1 MRTLE
6 RFTSDD
12 EGEEDDDI
20 DDGLASDLEALRK
33 VCLRTGNDT
42 DNCGGGDGGD
52 GDSPSTSGRV
62 FDSDSDDDDLEVL
75 RCIQQRFMKSEEAL
89 SPKPL
94 CAIYPDSDDDDD
106 GEDDLEKLI
115 SLQRR
120 FAEYDCN
127 KKLEEEQTSIVT
139 SEAKVPDEPLVGKTN
154 DFRVVEDYEDTANTA
169 NLLSDSMEM
178 QPAGSVHESA
188 SCQSSTVAVK
198 YSRSPEA
205 FQLIFGAVKKN
216 RSMQNLIQTKMSE
229 IEARLKENNE
239 LRDRLKKL
247 KDFQVLCRQNTGRSL
262 AQGKDPRIQLISA
275 QSTLSSKHSK
285 GKNAKLSPICSGPV
299 ENSHVPNYRA
309 ALMKFPI
316 LERRKWEKSEDK
328 KLEEGIRQKCQEMLF
343 IEATNTFRSCSG
355 HDGDSDELDRR
366 IKAVSDLEIT
376 PEIMKQFLPK
386 VDWNELASRNLEGR
400 SGPEC
405 QARWLNSACPLINN
419 SRWTR
424 EEDKCLLKYIQSM
437 GYHSWSEIASLLGTN
452 RTPFQCLER
461 FERSLNPRV
470 LKSQWT
476 KEEDAQLKAAVRKF
490 GESDWQSVAA
500 TLRGRTGTQCSNRW
514 LKSLRVYGK
523 GPWKAEEDKRLKLA
537 VMFFGPKDWKKVASF
552 VPGRKDVQCRE
563 RWHNACSPSLNRG
576 AWTEEEDSLL
586 KAAVDEHGHSWS
598 KVSHHVPGRTDNDCM
613 RRWRVLFREEVP
625 LLKETRKIRKAAFI
639 NNFVDREEER
649 PALVVEDFITTP
661 LLGLLP
667 ESVKMIQSRKSKRKP
682 SNTGK
687 MIRSKRTVKQAQ
699 NRNAGKKTRPKKT
712 VKGGQGSSDAGVAE
726 SCGGNNAVER
736 KRIQPKRTVKTVKR
750 VQVSLH
756 KDNGSAESCGGN
768 TAVERDRIVYHR
780 RGKTNHAERL
790 PREQSPDS
798 ICSPLRTK
806 NSKVL
811 LVYTR
816 RKKGLIGDQGKE
828 ANSSS
833 TEKDVEAPSF
843 NEITWTKRI
852 NAPRPHRQEKVQ
864 EIQAEENVAFKKRK
878 LEDISTLASSRTDDV
893 LAMSDSEATISAELQ
908 CRETS
913 SHMTINSRRVP
924 DNGGFDFDDEDDD
937 DNVPLSRLISINSR
951 MGNQDHDS
959 GFDDFDDND
968 PLSGWISVISSKRQT
983 IQRKSPSNQN
993 HDDSRIDDGDIPR
1006 ERSRKR
1012 KRTDTEK
1019 MDTCE
1024 SEVTS

>member
-75 RCIQQRFMKSEEAL
+75 RCIQQRFMKSEEPL

-94 CAIYPDSDDDDD
+94 CAIYPDSDDDD

-120 FAEYDCN
+120 FAEYDCKDATGGEIRS

-169 NLLSDSMEM
+169 NLLSDSM
-178 QPAGSVHESA
+178 
-188 SCQSSTVAVK
+188 
-198 YSRSPEA
+198 
-205 FQLIFGAVKKN
+205 
-216 RSMQNLIQTKMSE
+216 
-229 IEARLKENNE
+229 
-239 LRDRLKKL
+239 L

-343 IEATNTFRSCSG
+343 IEATSCSG

-682 SNTGK
+682 SN
-687 MIRSKRTVKQAQ
+687 
-699 NRNAGKKTRPKKT
+699 AGKKTRPKKT

-726 SCGGNNAVER
+726 R
-736 KRIQPKRTVKTVKR
+736 
-750 VQVSLH
+750 
-756 KDNGSAESCGGN
+756 DNGSAESCGGN

-924 DNGGFDFDDEDDD
+924 SQDQDDGGFDFNDEDDD

-951 MGNQDHDS
+951 MGNLDHDS

-983 IQRKSPSNQN
+983 IQRKSPSSQN
-993 HDDSRIDDGDIPR
+993 HADSRIDDDDIPR
-1006 ERSRKR
+1006 ERSSKR

>member
-120 FAEYDCN
+120 FAEYDCKDTTGGEIRS

-169 NLLSDSMEM
+169 NLLSDS
-178 QPAGSVHESA
+178 
-188 SCQSSTVAVK
+188 
-198 YSRSPEA
+198 
-205 FQLIFGAVKKN
+205 
-216 RSMQNLIQTKMSE
+216 
-229 IEARLKENNE
+229 
-239 LRDRLKKL
+239 KL

-343 IEATNTFRSCSG
+343 IEATNTFSCSG

-682 SNTGK
+682 
-687 MIRSKRTVKQAQ
+687 R
-699 NRNAGKKTRPKKT
+699 
-712 VKGGQGSSDAGVAE
+712 
-726 SCGGNNAVER
+726 
-736 KRIQPKRTVKTVKR
+736 
-750 VQVSLH
+750 
-756 KDNGSAESCGGN
+756 
-768 TAVERDRIVYHR
+768 
-780 RGKTNHAERL
+780 
-790 PREQSPDS
+790 
-798 ICSPLRTK
+798 
-806 NSKVL
+806 
-811 LVYTR
+811 
-816 RKKGLIGDQGKE
+816 
-828 ANSSS
+828 
-833 TEKDVEAPSF
+833 
-843 NEITWTKRI
+843 
-852 NAPRPHRQEKVQ
+852 
-864 EIQAEENVAFKKRK
+864 
-878 LEDISTLASSRTDDV
+878 
-893 LAMSDSEATISAELQ
+893 
-908 CRETS
+908 
-913 SHMTINSRRVP
+913 
-924 DNGGFDFDDEDDD
+924 
-937 DNVPLSRLISINSR
+937 
-951 MGNQDHDS
+951 
-959 GFDDFDDND
+959 
-968 PLSGWISVISSKRQT
+968 
-983 IQRKSPSNQN
+983 
-993 HDDSRIDDGDIPR
+993 
-1006 ERSRKR
+1006 
-1012 KRTDTEK
+1012 
-1019 MDTCE
+1019 
-1024 SEVTS
+1024 

>member
-75 RCIQQRFMKSEEAL
+75 RCIQQRFMKSEEPL

-94 CAIYPDSDDDDD
+94 CAIYPDSDDDD

-120 FAEYDCN
+120 FAEYDCKDATGGEIRS

-169 NLLSDSMEM
+169 NLLSDS
-178 QPAGSVHESA
+178 
-188 SCQSSTVAVK
+188 
-198 YSRSPEA
+198 
-205 FQLIFGAVKKN
+205 
-216 RSMQNLIQTKMSE
+216 
-229 IEARLKENNE
+229 
-239 LRDRLKKL
+239 KL

-343 IEATNTFRSCSG
+343 IEATNTFSCSG

-682 SNTGK
+682 
-687 MIRSKRTVKQAQ
+687 R
-699 NRNAGKKTRPKKT
+699 
-712 VKGGQGSSDAGVAE
+712 
-726 SCGGNNAVER
+726 
-736 KRIQPKRTVKTVKR
+736 
-750 VQVSLH
+750 
-756 KDNGSAESCGGN
+756 
-768 TAVERDRIVYHR
+768 
-780 RGKTNHAERL
+780 
-790 PREQSPDS
+790 
-798 ICSPLRTK
+798 
-806 NSKVL
+806 
-811 LVYTR
+811 
-816 RKKGLIGDQGKE
+816 
-828 ANSSS
+828 
-833 TEKDVEAPSF
+833 
-843 NEITWTKRI
+843 
-852 NAPRPHRQEKVQ
+852 
-864 EIQAEENVAFKKRK
+864 
-878 LEDISTLASSRTDDV
+878 
-893 LAMSDSEATISAELQ
+893 
-908 CRETS
+908 
-913 SHMTINSRRVP
+913 
-924 DNGGFDFDDEDDD
+924 
-937 DNVPLSRLISINSR
+937 
-951 MGNQDHDS
+951 
-959 GFDDFDDND
+959 
-968 PLSGWISVISSKRQT
+968 
-983 IQRKSPSNQN
+983 
-993 HDDSRIDDGDIPR
+993 
-1006 ERSRKR
+1006 
-1012 KRTDTEK
+1012 
-1019 MDTCE
+1019 
-1024 SEVTS
+1024 

>member
-120 FAEYDCN
+120 FAEYDCKDTTGGEIRS

-169 NLLSDSMEM
+169 NLLSDSM
-178 QPAGSVHESA
+178 
-188 SCQSSTVAVK
+188 
-198 YSRSPEA
+198 
-205 FQLIFGAVKKN
+205 
-216 RSMQNLIQTKMSE
+216 
-229 IEARLKENNE
+229 
-239 LRDRLKKL
+239 L

-343 IEATNTFRSCSG
+343 IEATSCSG

-682 SNTGK
+682 SN
-687 MIRSKRTVKQAQ
+687 
-699 NRNAGKKTRPKKT
+699 AGKKTRPKKT

-726 SCGGNNAVER
+726 R
-736 KRIQPKRTVKTVKR
+736 
-750 VQVSLH
+750 
-756 KDNGSAESCGGN
+756 DNGSAESCGGN